1 MNDPTRHLLAILSR
15 LALVA
20 SPTRFCDCG
29 CWLLRGETCPACAVA
44 AARTEVAA

>member
-1 MNDPTRHLLAILSR
+1 MDPLKHLIPVLARIE
-15 LALVA
+15 ALVA
-20 SPTRFCDCG
+20 SPTRFCKCG